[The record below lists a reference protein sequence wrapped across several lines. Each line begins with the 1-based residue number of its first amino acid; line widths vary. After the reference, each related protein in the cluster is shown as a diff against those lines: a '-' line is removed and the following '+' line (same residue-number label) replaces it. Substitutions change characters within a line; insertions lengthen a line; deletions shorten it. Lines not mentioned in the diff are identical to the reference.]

1 MCKFCKPD
9 EFGDGIEITKW
20 IKSKEVRIGSVFNA
34 MMLEALILDGDEHKY
49 KPKLRLSLT
58 CQEGD
63 DLAYMDIPLRYC
75 PKCGRKLIN

>member
-1 MCKFCKPD
+1 MCKFCKPY
-9 EFGDGIEITKW
+9 EFGDGIEITKQ

-34 MMLEALILDGDEHKY
+34 MTLEAWILDVDEHE
-49 KPKLRLSLT
+49 PKLQLSLND
-58 CQEGD
+58 QEGD

>member
-9 EFGDGIEITKW
+9 EFGDGIEITKQ

-34 MMLEALILDGDEHKY
+34 MTLEAWILDVDEHE
-49 KPKLRLSLT
+49 PKLQLSLND
-58 CQEGD
+58 QEGN
-63 DLAYMDIPLRYC
+63 DLVYMDIPLRYC

>member
-9 EFGDGIEITKW
+9 EFGDGIEITKR
-20 IKSKEVRIGSVFNA
+20 IKSKEVRIGSVFDA
-34 MMLEALILDGDEHKY
+34 MMLEAWILDGDKH

-58 CQEGD
+58 YQECD

>member
-9 EFGDGIEITKW
+9 KFGDGIEITKQ

-34 MMLEALILDGDEHKY
+34 MTLEAWILDGDEHE
-49 KPKLRLSLT
+49 PKLQLSLND
-58 CQEGD
+58 QEGN
-63 DLAYMDIPLRYC
+63 DLVYMDIPLRYC

>member
-9 EFGDGIEITKW
+9 EFGDGIEITKP

-34 MMLEALILDGDEHKY
+34 MTLEAWILDGDEHK
-49 KPKLRLSLT
+49 PKLRLSLNG
-58 CQEGD
+58 QEGN
-63 DLAYMDIPLRYC
+63 DLVHMDIPLRYC

>member
-9 EFGDGIEITKW
+9 EFGDGIEITKP

-34 MMLEALILDGDEHKY
+34 MTLEAWILDGE
-49 KPKLRLSLT
+49 
-58 CQEGD
+58 EGN
-63 DLAYMDIPLRYC
+63 DLVHMNITLRYC